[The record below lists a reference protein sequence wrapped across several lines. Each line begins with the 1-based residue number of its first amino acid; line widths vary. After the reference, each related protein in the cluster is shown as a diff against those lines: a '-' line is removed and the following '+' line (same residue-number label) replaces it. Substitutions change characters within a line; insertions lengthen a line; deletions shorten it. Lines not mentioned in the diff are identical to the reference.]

1 MADLTFSGYNVRV
14 QRRAMRIPVLLA
26 AVAVLLALP
35 GAVAQAAF
43 PGTNGLIAFERG
55 ADIYTVT
62 TNGANTVSLLVS
74 GASDPAWS
82 PDGDQLAF
90 VQGGSIKVLTVGGS
104 TSAALD
110 TGTSPSWSP
119 DGTLLVYEKSSDI
132 WVISASGGAG
142 RMLADSGS
150 ASDDDPAWSPDDDLI
165 AFTRTDGDADINL
178 MTAPTSVTT
187 GGGVIQPALTN
198 NAANDADPSWS
209 PDGETIVF
217 TSDRNAALNQLYEI
231 DEIGAPGSEARL
243 TNTLTNDAEP
253 AYSPEGDDVAFS
265 RAGSGIVTIGSSAAS
280 GVATDANPD
289 WQPVSSSTPASSAP
303 VNVVPPKVII
313 FGSTGIPV
321 VGVTVSSSL
330 GTWTGGSLTYTYQW
344 KKCQPKDGPCY
355 RILTPV
361 ANSSTFLPT
370 GDLIGWSLRVEITAK
385 NSFGETTAQSESTPL
400 VIGNPP
406 VNTVR
411 PRISVAT
418 TNPTVGQQLTVDNG
432 SWTGLSPITYSFQWR
447 RCDPPGTLPSC
458 VPIAGAVT
466 NTYTLT
472 ENDLGVTVRVFV
484 TATNPGGATTVFT
497 DHTFPTIPAPRFAPS
512 VTTAPAITGDA
523 EIGGTLTATRGT
535 WAGFAPIRYVSVW
548 QRCDATVTV
557 CKAVKGVKGLVYKVT
572 LADLGWRIRLSVV
585 AVNSIGSLRARS
597 EATEPIVLGQPKPPG
612 RRIVG
617 SNSAEYIPGG
627 GGDDVLLGRGGHDTI
642 MGGKGDDRISGGDGN
657 DYIDGG
663 LGLDRIDGGAGSDTI
678 LVADGKKDVVDCGD
692 GNDRVVADAIDVLT
706 DCEAR
711 TTPTTPESPAP

>member
-1 MADLTFSGYNVRV
+1 VADLTFSGYNVRV
-14 QRRAMRIPVLLA
+14 QRRALRILVLLA
-26 AVAVLLALP
+26 AVAGLLALP

-55 ADIYTVT
+55 ADIYTLT
-62 TNGANTVSLLVS
+62 TDGSNTVNLLVA

-90 VQGGSIKVLTVGGS
+90 VQGGSIKVLTIGGS

-132 WVISASGGAG
+132 WVIAASGGAA
-142 RMLADSGS
+142 RMLASSGS
-150 ASDDDPAWSPDDDLI
+150 ASDDDPAWSPVDDLI

-178 MTAPTSVTT
+178 MTAPDSVTS

-198 NAANDADPSWS
+198 NAANDADPSWTY
-209 PDGETIVF
+209 DGEAIAFATDRHGVKQVYRIVA
-217 TSDRNAALNQLYEI
+217 T
-231 DEIGAPGSEARL
+231 GAPGSESRL
-243 TNTLTNDAEP
+243 TNTLTDDAEP

-265 RAGSGIVTIGSSAAS
+265 RAGSGIVTIGSSVTS

-303 VNVVPPKVII
+303 VNTVPPRVII

-330 GTWTGGSLTYTYQW
+330 GTWTGGSLTFTYQW
-344 KKCQPKDGPCY
+344 KKCQPKDGPCF

-432 SWTGLSPITYSFQWR
+432 SWSGLSPIAYSFQWR

-466 NTYTLT
+466 NSYTLT
-472 ENDLGVTVRVFV
+472 ESDLGVTVRVFV
-484 TATNPGGATTVFT
+484 TATNAGGATTVFT
-497 DHTFPTIPAPRFAPS
+497 DHTFPTIPAPRLAPS
-512 VTTAPAITGDA
+512 TTAAPAITGDA

-557 CKAVKGVKGLVYKVT
+557 CRAVKGVKGLVYKVT

-585 AVNSIGSLRARS
+585 AVNAIGSLRARS
-597 EATEPIVLGQPKPPG
+597 DATEPIVLGQPKPPG

-678 LVADGKKDVVDCGD
+678 LVADGKKDTVDCGD

-706 DCEAR
+706 NCEAR
-711 TTPTTPESPAP
+711 TTPATPAPPGP